1 MRTRQASPAPAGSLW
16 SPNRT
21 MGTADLVPPK
31 IVFEEIAD
39 ARQPFAPQKPGAE
52 VVRPYRA
59 FLGGL
64 DKLTSEFVQRISPV
78 NLSRRLAWRFFLSHI
93 SKHMALNLT

>member
-39 ARQPFAPQKPGAE
+39 ARQPFTSQKPGAD

-64 DKLTSEFVQRISPV
+64 DKLSSEFVQRICLDY
-78 NLSRRLAWRFFLSHI
+78 LSRQPA
-93 SKHMALNLT
+93 